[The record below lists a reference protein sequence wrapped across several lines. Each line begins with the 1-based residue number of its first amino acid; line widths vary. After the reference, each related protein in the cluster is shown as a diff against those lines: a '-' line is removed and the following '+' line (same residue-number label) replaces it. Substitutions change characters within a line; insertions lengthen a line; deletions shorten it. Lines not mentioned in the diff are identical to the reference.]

1 MRTVSGFMVL
11 AMVCA
16 CGDAGGRPDDT
27 GDPTLTGTMSTPGTT
42 TVTVGDTT
50 DTPTGPADTSA
61 TGSVSDSD
69 TTGPVVTTSTT
80 TSPTSTSSSTDP
92 TATDDS
98 TGPGACADC
107 DEPNQVCMGDTCV
120 TLCQGDPDFCPMG
133 QVCDVISGECKPDGS
148 ACTLAGDAI
157 TCGNRTC
164 GPGSACDD
172 QGSCVPVAP
181 CADVA
186 CTVEGDCWGALCQCD
201 RPVGCM
207 DPTLEA
213 LNGPFSDKIIGVD
226 FADDCTAWMV
236 TLRDGVDYLRRLR
249 PDGELTEWP
258 GVSNLDMGEVKVLRS
273 LTVPQFTGPLPIDSQ
288 YNPPSPVEGLG
299 EVAITYTCIGGC
311 DGMDPQGVARLVEE
325 DVNNPLPIVI
335 VATVTTG
342 LGPFEA
348 AVADAGPQ
356 GLTWGVDR
364 VLYVGNSTA
373 NGEFNRA
380 DLEFGTQELVTTLPA
395 RVHASAPVS
404 PVHLLVALE
413 GGALVRYNVVTQVAT
428 PVTELG
434 AHATALSQDPFTN
447 QVYAS
452 LSTLAIVEVDPFT
465 GVVEDFAVMPGKGRV
480 AVSPSGKLYFIP
492 ADYLVPG
499 DISAWDLPLS
509 F

>member
-1 MRTVSGFMVL
+1 MVF
-11 AMVCA
+11 ATVCA
-16 CGDAGGRPDDT
+16 CGDSGGRDETSQDDSASAPSTTPPTTTTGSDT
-27 GDPTLTGTMSTPGTT
+27 GTGDATDATSEPVPTGSA
-42 TVTVGDTT
+42 DTT
-50 DTPTGPADTSA
+50 APPLTDTTAPPPTDTSA
-61 TGSVSDSD
+61 TGE
-69 TTGPVVTTSTT
+69 TT
-80 TSPTSTSSSTDP
+80 TAD
-92 TATDDS
+92 
-98 TGPGACADC
+98 TGPGACVDC
-107 DEPNQVCMGDTCV
+107 DDPNQVCMGDTCV
-120 TLCQGDPDFCPMG
+120 TLCQGQDPSPCPMG
-133 QVCDVISGECKPDGS
+133 QVCDVISGECKPEAS
-148 ACTLAGDAI
+148 ACTLAGPDIA
-157 TCGNRTC
+157 CGERTC

-186 CTVEGDCWGALCQCD
+186 CTEAGACWGAFCQCE
-201 RPVGCM
+201 RPVACA
-207 DPTLEA
+207 DPGLA
-213 LNGPFSDKIIGVD
+213 DLNGPFSDKIIGVD

-249 PDGELTEWP
+249 PNGELSEWP

-273 LTVPQFTGPLPIDSQ
+273 LTVPQLSKPFPLGNQPKEPP
-288 YNPPSPVEGLG
+288 PPSPVEGLG

-311 DGMDPQGVARLVEE
+311 DGDAPQGVARLVE
-325 DVNNPLPIVI
+325 DNPNDPLPIVI

-342 LGPFEA
+342 VGPFEA
-348 AVADAGPQ
+348 PVADAGPQ

-380 DLEFGTQELVTTLPA
+380 DLEMGTQELVTTLPA

-428 PVTELG
+428 PVAELG

-452 LSTLAIVEVDPFT
+452 LSTLEVVEVDPFT
-465 GVVEDFAVMPGKGRV
+465 GVIEPFDTMPGKGRV

-509 F
+509 Y